1 VPYHAGSGSNVRI
14 VLGNSNIATYPE
26 GGGHWSWFLQYPLG
40 LKALGEDVL
49 WLELLA
55 SSGDRAR
62 DLRLIHDFFQRLA
75 AYELDQQCALLLF
88 EGGTEFQ
95 PFERSEIFGRS
106 REDLARFIRSADL
119 LLNFCGSVRQPL
131 LTLFRRRAFLDF
143 DPGHLQVT
151 ALTWDYGLREH
162 DILLTLGARI
172 HAADCAIPTLG
183 FKWRTFEPIAY
194 MAMWQATPDPGPT
207 APFTSV
213 TQWTWEELAWQGA
226 LISVSKRAAYLEYLE
241 LPRLAGRRFELA
253 ANIGEADPTCDREL
267 LERHGWSLADPH
279 RTSGSPADYQRYI
292 QASRAEFMCAKPIHV
307 AMKTGWF
314 SDRSIAYLASGRP
327 VLAQE
332 TGFSERLPTGL
343 GLLAFRDLAE
353 AVAGVA
359 EIDGNYARH
368 SRAARELAESSFDS
382 RKCLHAL
389 LSACEP

>member
-1 VPYHAGSGSNVRI
+1 VRI
-14 VLGNSNIATYPE
+14 VLGNSNLAKYPH

-40 LKALGEDVL
+40 LKSLGDDVL
-49 WLELLA
+49 WLELLG
-55 SSGDRAR
+55 SSGDRSR
-62 DLRLIHDFFQRLA
+62 DLHLIKNFFRRLA
-75 AYELDQQCALLLF
+75 AYDLDQQGALLLF
-88 EGGTEFQ
+88 EGDLELQ
-95 PFERSEIFGRS
+95 PFERSEVFGRS
-106 REDLARFIRSADL
+106 REDLVQVIQSADL

-131 LTLFRRRAFLDF
+131 LTLFKRRAFLDF

-151 ALTWDYGLREH
+151 ASEWDYGLREH
-162 DILLTLGARI
+162 DVLLTIGSRI
-172 HAADCAIPTLG
+172 HALDCAIPTLG

-194 MAMWQATPDPGPT
+194 LPMWQATPDPGPT
-207 APFTSV
+207 APFSSV

-253 ANIGEADPTCDREL
+253 ANIGEADPTRDREL
-267 LERHGWSLADPH
+267 LERHGWTVADPH
-279 RTSGSPADYQRYI
+279 RTSGSPADYQKYI
-292 QASRAEFMCAKPIHV
+292 QGSRAEFMCAKPIHV
-307 AMKTGWF
+307 VMKTGWF

-332 TGFSERLPTGL
+332 TGFGERLPTGL

-368 SRAARELAESSFDS
+368 SRAAREIAEASFDS
-382 RKCLHAL
+382 RKCLRAL

>member
-1 VPYHAGSGSNVRI
+1 MRGTALSVRI
-14 VLGNSNIATYPE
+14 VLGNSNLAKYPP

-40 LKALGEDVL
+40 LKSLGEDVL
-49 WLELLA
+49 WLEMLA

-62 DLRLIHDFFQRLA
+62 DLRLIGDFFQRLA
-75 AYELDQQCALLLF
+75 TYDLDEQAALLLF
-88 EGGTEFQ
+88 EGDMQLQ
-95 PFERSEIFGRS
+95 PFERSEVFGGRS
-106 REDLARFIRSADL
+106 REDLAQIIQSADL
-119 LLNFCGSVRQPL
+119 LLNFCGSVRLPL
-131 LTLFRRRAFLDF
+131 LTLFKRRAFLDF

-162 DILLTLGARI
+162 DILLTIGSRIGAL
-172 HAADCAIPTLG
+172 DCAIPTLG
-183 FKWRTFEPIAY
+183 FKWCTFEPIAY
-194 MAMWQATPDPGPT
+194 LPMWRATPDPGPS
-207 APFTSV
+207 APFSSV

-359 EIDGNYARH
+359 EIDGDYARH

-382 RKCLHAL
+382 RKCLRAL

>member
-14 VLGNSNIATYPE
+14 VLGNSNIAKYPE

-62 DLRLIHDFFQRLA
+62 DLRLINDFFQRLA

-95 PFERSEIFGRS
+95 PFERSEVFGWS

-131 LTLFRRRAFLDF
+131 LGLFKRRAFLDF

-162 DILLTLGARI
+162 DILLTIGARI

-194 MAMWQATPDPGPT
+194 MPMWQATPDPGPP
-207 APFTSV
+207 APFSSV
-213 TQWTWEELAWQGA
+213 TQWTWEEVAWQGA
-226 LISVSKRAAYLEYLE
+226 LISVSKRAAYLQYLE
-241 LPRLAGRRFELA
+241 VPRLAGRRFELA

-279 RTSGSPADYQRYI
+279 RTSASPADYQRYI

-368 SRAARELAESSFDS
+368 CRAARELAESRFDS
-382 RKCLHAL
+382 RKCLRAL